1 MDRQMTLTEC
11 LAMIETE
18 VGKYRGAAGSQ
29 KEEQK
34 QSATLQKQ
42 GVPSKNQVA
51 FDKNSEDEAF
61 EAD

>member
-1 MDRQMTLTEC
+1 MGRQIRTILPAFMDRQMTLTEC

-34 QSATLQKQ
+34 QTSTLQKQ
-42 GVPSKNQVA
+42 GISSKN
-51 FDKNSEDEAF
+51 
-61 EAD
+61 